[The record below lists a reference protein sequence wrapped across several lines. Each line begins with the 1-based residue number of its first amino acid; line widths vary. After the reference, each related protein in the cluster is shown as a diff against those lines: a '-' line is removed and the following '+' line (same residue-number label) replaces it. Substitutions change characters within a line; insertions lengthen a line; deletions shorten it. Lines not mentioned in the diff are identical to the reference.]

1 MNQLE
6 SQDIRTSATAP
17 HPSVQEPEFRTLR
30 RAWEDGTIASLR
42 EAHGHGGP
50 IEAASDPTM
59 PSSLKARGRW
69 RAQVDDA
76 AAAWSL
82 LTENDLQAFEDH
94 ERTLS
99 ELIQGRYGVTAWEA
113 DRQVMAFIEDH
124 LSSSI

>member
-6 SQDIRTSATAP
+6 SGSTQTSAAP
-17 HPSVQEPEFRTLR
+17 QKDQEPAFRTLR

-42 EAHGHGGP
+42 EAQGYGGP
-50 IEAASDPTM
+50 VEPASDPSM
-59 PSSLKARGRW
+59 PDSLKARGRW

-82 LTENDLQAFEDH
+82 LTENDLQALEDH

-99 ELIQGRYGVTAWEA
+99 ELIQTRYRITQWEA

-124 LSSSI
+124 LSSSL

>member
-6 SQDIRTSATAP
+6 SRNTQTGATAP
-17 HPSVQEPEFRTLR
+17 RPNEQEPAFRTLR

-42 EAHGHGGP
+42 EAQSQSGP
-50 IEAASDPTM
+50 VEPGPDPSM
-59 PSSLKARGRW
+59 PDTLKAKGRW

-82 LTENDLQAFEDH
+82 LTENDLQALEDH
-94 ERTLS
+94 DRTLS
-99 ELIQGRYGVTAWEA
+99 ELIQARYGITRWEA

-124 LSSSI
+124 LSSAL